1 MPAMGSALAD
11 DMASQHQ
18 VIDARLARASALLDD
33 GDDGA
38 AAREAN
44 AMAAAL
50 RHHIRLE
57 ETHLFP
63 AYAATPAATPG
74 LVATMHAQ
82 HAKLEVLIAAFTD
95 ALAAGARGKALTAK
109 AALHAALGAHDDEEE
124 ALCAALDAAL
134 GPAGLTQLV
143 AALRG

>member
-1 MPAMGSALAD
+1 
-11 DMASQHQ
+11 
-18 VIDARLARASALLDD
+18 
-33 GDDGA
+33 
-38 AAREAN
+38 
-44 AMAAAL
+44 
-50 RHHIRLE
+50 
-57 ETHLFP
+57 
-63 AYAATPAATPG
+63 
-74 LVATMHAQ
+74 MHAQ
-82 HAKLEVLIAAFTD
+82 HAELEVLIAAFTD